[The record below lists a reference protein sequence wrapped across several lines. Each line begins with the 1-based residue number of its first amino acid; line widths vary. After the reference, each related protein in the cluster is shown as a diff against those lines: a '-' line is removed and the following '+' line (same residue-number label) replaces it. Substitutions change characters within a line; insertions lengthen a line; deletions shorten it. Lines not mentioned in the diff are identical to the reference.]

1 MKIALVHDYLKEFG
15 GAERVLRTLADM
27 YPEAPIYTAFVTP
40 GSDAAREFNDR
51 KVIESG
57 WAPLLRYK
65 NLHSPLRFLI
75 PLIWGSMDLSEYD
88 LVITSCSGYI
98 ARGFKIGKKTKVV
111 AYCHTPPRFLYGYE
125 MSVDWQKYW
134 IVKVYAIIVNH
145 FLRQF
150 DFWSAQ
156 AINNWIANSR
166 NVQQRIEKF
175 YRKESVV
182 VYPPIETKA
191 FDKDF
196 KREDYF
202 LIVSRLAGAKG
213 LEEAA
218 MAAKS
223 AGVNLKIAGGSA
235 GYNQIK
241 SRLEKLSG
249 GHVELLGRVTDEELV
264 ELYAKAKG
272 FVALARQEDFGM
284 TVVEAQAA
292 GTPVIAFRGGGFLET
307 VIEGETGIFV
317 DNTDVA
323 SLTKAFKE
331 FNSKKW
337 DRKKIKT
344 NAKRFDRSIFENKIR
359 EIIGNKATK

>member
-15 GAERVLRTLADM
+15 GAERVLRVLSEM
-27 YPEAPIYTAFVTP
+27 YPEAPIYTAFATS
-40 GSDAAREFNDR
+40 GSDAIKEFSNR

-57 WAPLLRYK
+57 WAWLLRFK
-65 NLHSPLRFLI
+65 NLHSPFRFLM
-75 PLIWGSMDLSEYD
+75 PLVWGGIDLSEFD

-98 ARGFKIGKKTKVV
+98 ARGFKVGEKTKVV

-134 IVKVYAIIVNH
+134 IVKVYAVIVNH

-156 AINNWIANSR
+156 SINNWIANSK

-175 YRKESVV
+175 YRKVSVV
-182 VYPPIETKA
+182 IYPPIETKTY
-191 FDKDF
+191 DKDL

-202 LIVSRLAGAKG
+202 LIVSRLVGAKG

-218 MAAKS
+218 TAAKS

-241 SRLEKLSG
+241 LKLEKLSG
-249 GHVELLGRVTDEELV
+249 GRVELLGRVTDEKLV
-264 ELYAKAKG
+264 GLYAKAKG

-284 TVVEAQAA
+284 SVVESQAA
-292 GTPVIAFRGGGFLET
+292 GTPVIAFRGGGFLES
-307 VIEGETGIFV
+307 VVEGETGIFV
-317 DNTDVA
+317 DDTSVD
-323 SLTKAFKE
+323 SLTRAFEE
-331 FNSKKW
+331 FNSMKW
-337 DRKKIKT
+337 DRKKIKA
-344 NAKRFDRSIFENKIR
+344 NAKRFDRSIFEKKIR
-359 EIIGNKATK
+359 QVVGR

>member
-27 YPEAPIYTAFVTP
+27 YPEAPIHTAFVTP
-40 GSDAAREFNDR
+40 GSDGMKEFADR
-51 KVIESG
+51 KIVESRL
-57 WAPLLRYK
+57 APLLRYK

-75 PLIWGSMDLSEYD
+75 PLVWRSMDLSDYD
-88 LVITSCSGYI
+88 LVITSCSGYV
-98 ARGFKIGKKTKVV
+98 ARGFKVGKKTKVV

-125 MSVDWQKYW
+125 MSVDWQRYW
-134 IVKVYAIIVNH
+134 IVKAYAYIVNH

-156 AINNWIANSR
+156 SVNTWIANSK

-182 VYPPIETKA
+182 IYPPIETKV
-191 FDKDF
+191 FDKDV
-196 KREDYF
+196 KRGDYF
-202 LIVSRLAGAKG
+202 LIVSRLVGAKG

-223 AGVNLKIAGGSA
+223 AGVKLKIAGGSA

-249 GHVELLGRVTDEELV
+249 GQVELLGRVTDEELIG
-264 ELYAKAKG
+264 LYVKAKG

-292 GTPVIAFRGGGFLET
+292 GVPVIAFRGGGFLES
-307 VIEGETGIFV
+307 VVEGETGIFV
-317 DNTDVA
+317 DDTSVD
-323 SLTKAFKE
+323 SLTRAFEE
-331 FNSKKW
+331 FNSMKW
-337 DRKKIKT
+337 DRKKIKA
-344 NAKRFDRSIFENKIR
+344 NAKKFDRSIFEKKIR
-359 EIIGNKATK
+359 QIIGNKVTK